1 MDEILRAKKLTEEIL
16 ARAASI
22 QTHMAQVNRS
32 MANMALIEEE
42 HKARGAREA
51 AAAAKPPLRLMDL
64 PDDLLRLIAAWAGVG
79 GGRRWVSYLG
89 SGTSPGPDT
98 HGCGCGA
105 SSLAALAITCR
116 RWRRLAAG
124 EPELWKEMCRRRWGI
139 TERDAAEVLVLDPR
153 QLHLAAGWPKAA
165 LGSAVGGTGGA
176 AAAARTILA
185 SVRGAAG
192 AAAAAAGRNGRVEAA
207 GPARRALGTAAAAT
221 GSSGAACRS
230 RIPPITASPP
240 RPRGP
245 GQHVSAAAEAGS
257 SSSTGG
263 GGGGGSGG
271 SRRQLLPALAS
282 SGSTGLSLQPP
293 LKSPPPSS
301 PSRLP
306 RAFGTMP
313 AGRSPPSLCPGA
325 VAAGPS
331 VLLAPLSIPTSP
343 ETSPETSPGF
353 GTFERFGKRTL
364 IQETDGSGRGP
375 GDDATSVPA
384 SPTGPQ
390 DSQLGAASQALN
402 PPIPRSPP
410 GASDGSLPGPTAAAA
425 AAAATKTA
433 ALTRSS
439 VTAAAHAAPRV
450 RGALPATGL
459 GHKGYAAAS
468 LASPPSP
475 PPLLPGGD
483 SLEPT
488 PLWCVLQLQGDTGT
502 TSGGGGGGSEG
513 EKARTAA
520 AVTTTTSCV
529 VASASGQE
537 AGSIGPNLWQ
547 LVYRDRLVGWRGVL
561 AVFRW
566 LQLHGCPEAVS
577 GSLHR
582 QQLLLALRY
591 LHINIGINEGAGGGG
606 NGAAPTAEA
615 AEATGGGLAAEAVSS
630 HQRLDAQPRVTE
642 ALAAELLL
650 AAPDMVPCLLSLL
663 SNDSGL
669 VVELAAAGL
678 ADFLAL
684 DQARLDQERAAAE
697 ANRAA
702 AAAAAAAR
710 AGGGGAA
717 RDAKARPRLRVRS
730 DEPSIAD

>member
-1 MDEILRAKKLTEEIL
+1 
-16 ARAASI
+16 
-22 QTHMAQVNRS
+22 
-32 MANMALIEEE
+32 
-42 HKARGAREA
+42 
-51 AAAAKPPLRLMDL
+51 
-64 PDDLLRLIAAWAGVG
+64 
-79 GGRRWVSYLG
+79 
-89 SGTSPGPDT
+89 
-98 HGCGCGA
+98 
-105 SSLAALAITCR
+105 
-116 RWRRLAAG
+116 
-124 EPELWKEMCRRRWGI
+124 
-139 TERDAAEVLVLDPR
+139 
-153 QLHLAAGWPKAA
+153 
-165 LGSAVGGTGGA
+165 
-176 AAAARTILA
+176 
-185 SVRGAAG
+185 
-192 AAAAAAGRNGRVEAA
+192 RVEAA

-730 DEPSIAD
+730 DEPSIAVRKP